1 MISRTAKSC
10 GPGAPGLA
18 LSRESDLS
26 TTVTTKPGHRSIE
39 CTHLLLR
46 WRAKTDSLLASAVG
60 GGDAGGDWTGA
71 IWRSPPGKR
80 GVSLHEALVRRPCS
94 CIRRLA
100 GNRAREVQFTR
111 FLRNKK
117 VGVAEMASHAAA
129 RTADRVA
136 GREVIV
142 VQDTS

>member
-1 MISRTAKSC
+1 MPAQRACDDASHHTGDDASHRTGDGDNKA
-10 GPGAPGLA
+10 
-18 LSRESDLS
+18 
-26 TTVTTKPGHRSIE
+26 RSPAIE
-39 CTHLLLR
+39 CTHFLLR
-46 WRAKTDSLLASAVG
+46 WRAKTDSVLGSAFG
-60 GGDAGGDWTGA
+60 GSDAGGDRTGA

-80 GVSLHEALVRRPCS
+80 GVSLHEALVRGPCS

-117 VGVAEMASHAAA
+117 VGVAEMAGHAAA

-136 GREVIV
+136 G
-142 VQDTS
+142 